1 MKSVC
6 CEKLFYGIQ
15 HLENFL
21 LIFFLVPHRAVP
33 DLQRMKRPFSDA
45 IFFYIWRPS
54 RMFYAL
60 VSIQAPLAP
69 KQSRVHGAASAPAYA
84 GVRGAKCA
92 ARNDTLKRHAGRQTS
107 RLPARRTSRDGKKAP
122 CSIEHGA
129 K

>member
-1 MKSVC
+1 MKGVYR
-6 CEKLFYGIQ
+6 EKLFYGIQ

-60 VSIQAPLAP
+60 VSIQTFSRKVSAMTWFQIYALFGSPVVLVMVALAVVWITGI
-69 KQSRVHGAASAPAYA
+69 QDRSTER
-84 GVRGAKCA
+84 
-92 ARNDTLKRHAGRQTS
+92 
-107 RLPARRTSRDGKKAP
+107 
-122 CSIEHGA
+122 
-129 K
+129 

>member
-1 MKSVC
+1 MKGVYR
-6 CEKLFYGIQ
+6 EKLFYGIQ

-60 VSIQAPLAP
+60 VSIQAPLGTHRVRPLAGP
-69 KQSRVHGAASAPAYA
+69 MAGSAIQSPRMDSTVAYA
-84 GVRGAKCA
+84 PRTRGS
-92 ARNDTLKRHAGRQTS
+92 GR
-107 RLPARRTSRDGKKAP
+107 D
-122 CSIEHGA
+122 EHRSQ
-129 K
+129 

>member
-1 MKSVC
+1 MKSVYR
-6 CEKLFYGIQ
+6 EKLFYGIE

-60 VSIQAPLAP
+60 VSIQTPLGAEAI
-69 KQSRVHGAASAPAYA
+69 QSPHRGFWIAS
-84 GVRGAKCA
+84 
-92 ARNDTLKRHAGRQTS
+92 
-107 RLPARRTSRDGKKAP
+107 RREERRSQ
-122 CSIEHGA
+122 
-129 K
+129 